1 MRALL
6 GALTAVLPAVVF
18 AQVPPPPPPLPVAAP
33 HDSPAAMPFV
43 APRAVEA
50 DDKSAPSA
58 AVQEVQPRPVEATPV
73 APPPPS
79 IAPSAP
85 VAPAPVAP
93 AAAPPA
99 PAPVDPALLNL
110 PFVEARELGPDGE
123 PVAPPTSKL
132 PYVQPREADG
142 AQPAA
147 AEPEPATRTITVKVP
162 PPSSEAP
169 AAAAPGQE
177 ASAEAAAGAPVEDLG
192 PAGGDEA
199 ERASA
204 GPAQAA
210 APVEGAAEG
219 EKAGKKDEDDDD
231 DDFVKGELS
240 SVGMTRMESRSNH
253 VFVAGGYNRIG
264 KAHYVLVRPQ
274 VGLAIGD
281 FSLGLGVPLN
291 FEVFNSG
298 YPKDPAPGENH
309 VIGVSNAGSLRKEDW
324 DEVADFAQ
332 ILTYLTYGRKE
343 DPLYLDIGQRHS
355 STIGHG
361 AIMRRYASNI
371 DVNLTRVGAQLDAHN
386 DYIGVELMTNDI
398 ARWNLIGGLAFIKPL
413 SIVGLDS
420 WFARNVSIGVSAVVD
435 RDAPTSLQMMPEP
448 PCPVP
453 GACAPAN
460 VTKVDDDNRLA
471 ANRSAV
477 ALAGIDLELKLVKT
491 SFADIK
497 PYIDYSKLMYRGDE
511 GEGGGGLTIGVLG
524 RFNLGVV
531 TTHAFRLVA
540 EYRSLGEGY
549 RPGYFDTF
557 YEVDKF
563 LDGGTGGVKPGD
575 GRVPLTK
582 LQATVGAGRPPKR
595 SGYYFE
601 ASYGVREAIGLTLAL
616 EGQSELPE
624 KNFIAHLEVPA
635 LSFLKFF
642 GTLYKRGFTEMS
654 TIFDLDE
661 HAVAFAG
668 VRLKVLPILFVNARA
683 FKSFELDAYKSA
695 TTPLGT
701 LQYRNVTGYAGD
713 IELGFEF

>member
-6 GALTAVLPAVVF
+6 GALTAVFPAVVF
-18 AQVPPPPPPLPVAAP
+18 AQVPPPPLPVAAP
-33 HDSPAAMPFV
+33 QDSPAAIPYV
-43 APRAVEA
+43 APRAVAEA
-50 DDKSAPSA
+50 DGQSERSAP
-58 AVQEVQPRPVEATPV
+58 VQQVQPRPVEAAPV
-73 APPPPS
+73 APPPPP
-79 IAPSAP
+79 IAPAAP
-85 VAPAPVAP
+85 VAPPPFSVAP
-93 AAAPPA
+93 ATALPP
-99 PAPVDPALLNL
+99 PAPVDPALLSL
-110 PFVEARELGPDGE
+110 PFVEAREVGPEGE
-123 PVAPPTSKL
+123 PAASPPSAL

-142 AQPAA
+142 TQPAGD
-147 AEPEPATRTITVKVP
+147 EPAPATRTITVTVP
-162 PPSSEAP
+162 PASSKAP
-169 AAAAPGQE
+169 AAAPPAPAGQE
-177 ASAEAAAGAPVEDLG
+177 AAATAGAPVEDLG
-192 PAGGDEA
+192 PAQGA
-199 ERASA
+199 AAKPASS

-210 APVEGAAEG
+210 ATPAEGAAED
-219 EKAGKKDEDDDD
+219 EKPGKKAEVEEN

-253 VFVAGGYNRIG
+253 VLVAGGYNRIG

-274 VGLAIGD
+274 VGLAFGD

-309 VIGVSNAGSLRKEDW
+309 IIGASNAGSLRKEDW

-332 ILTYLTYGRKE
+332 VLTYLTYGRKE
-343 DPLYLDIGQRHS
+343 DPVYLDIGQRHA
-355 STIGHG
+355 STLGHG
-361 AIMRRYASNI
+361 TIMRRYASNI

-386 DYIGVELMTNDI
+386 DYIGAELMTNDI
-398 ARWNLIGGLAFIKPL
+398 ARWNLIGGLAVIKPL

-420 WFARNVSIGVSAVVD
+420 WLARSVSIGVSAVVD
-435 RDAPTSLQMMPEP
+435 RDAPSSLQMMPEP

-453 GACAPAN
+453 GACKPAN
-460 VTKVDDDNRLA
+460 VTKVDEGNRLA
-471 ANRSAV
+471 ANREAV
-477 ALAGIDLELKLVKT
+477 TLAGVDLELKLVK
-491 SFADIK
+491 SSVADIK
-497 PYIDYSKLMYRGDE
+497 PYIDYSKLLYRGDQ
-511 GEGGGGLTIGVLG
+511 GEGGGGLAIGVLG
-524 RFNLGVV
+524 RFNLGAL

-540 EYRSLGEGY
+540 EYRRLDEGY
-549 RPGYFDTF
+549 RPGYFDSF

-575 GRVPLTK
+575 GQVPLTK

-601 ASYGVREAIGLTLAL
+601 ASYGVREAIGLTLAF

-642 GTLYKRGFTEMS
+642 GTIYKRGF

-668 VRLKVLPILFVNARA
+668 VRLKVLPVLFVNARA
-683 FKSFELDAYKSA
+683 FRSFELDAFKSA
-695 TTPLGT
+695 DTALGT

-713 IELGFEF
+713 IELGFEL